1 MKRSFVSQLI
11 AILFL
16 VLSITGVLMYT
27 NPFSK
32 ATTVLHITTGFLFVI
47 GIGFHLVNNIR
58 PLLNYIKGPRKRKT
72 YLNPAFLS
80 MAIGMLLLFGISKF
94 DLPPLKQLYT
104 FGESL
109 QGNTE
114 VHYKILQTNQD
125 LNGKDLGVEVL
136 MGKPSHTPTLAIWV
150 EDTQGNYLQDLYVS
164 RKLAKEEFINFDH
177 KRRPEALPVW
187 SHRRAVKAGDGL
199 FVPDQEHPIADG
211 MTGATPT
218 TSWILQSQI
227 DSSPDSIRVFMEINQ
242 SYDWNGFYHPEAFPD
257 DPIYSGPGKVGQPAL
272 IYATRAFSL
281 KQAGIEKMQ
290 LLGRAHHS
298 GQDGEI
304 RTDLGQMTTAL
315 EMVNRVLVEVPER
328 KTAELLS
335 Q

>member
-11 AILFL
+11 AVLFF
-16 VLSITGVLMYT
+16 VLAFTGILMYI

-32 ATTVLHITTGFLFVI
+32 ATTVLHITTGFLFII
-47 GIGFHLVNNIR
+47 GIGFHLVNNIKA
-58 PLLNYIKGPRKRKT
+58 LFNYIKGPKKRKT
-72 YLNPAFLS
+72 YLNPAFLG
-80 MAIGMLLLFGISKF
+80 MTIGVLLLVGISKF
-94 DLPPLKQLYT
+94 DLPPLKQLYAL
-104 FGESL
+104 GEHF

-114 VHYKILQTNQD
+114 VHYKLIQTNTD
-125 LNGKDLGVEVL
+125 LAGQAIGVEVL

-150 EDTQGNYLQDLYVS
+150 EDAQGNYLQDLYVS
-164 RKLAKEEFINFDH
+164 QKLAQEKFINFQH

-187 SHRRAVKAGDGL
+187 SHRRAVKAADGL
-199 FVPDQEHPIADG
+199 FVPDQENPIADG

-218 TSWILQSQI
+218 TSWILQSQL
-227 DSSPDSIRVFMEINQ
+227 DSPADSVRIFMEINQ
-242 SYDWNGFYHPEAFPD
+242 SFDWNSFYHPEAFPD

-272 IYATRAFSL
+272 IYGTKVISL
-281 KQAGIEKMQ
+281 EDAGIEKMQ

-304 RTDLGQMTTAL
+304 HTDLEQMTTAL
-315 EMVNRVLVEVPER
+315 DMVDRVLVEVPEM
-328 KTAELLS
+328 KAAGLLA

>member
-11 AILFL
+11 AVLFL
-16 VLSITGVLMYT
+16 VLSITGVLMYI

-47 GIGFHLVNNIR
+47 GISFHLINNLR
-58 PLLNYIKGPRKRKT
+58 PLLNYIKGPKKRKT

-80 MAIGMLLLFGISKF
+80 LALGMLLLFGISKF
-94 DLPPLKQLYT
+94 DLPPLKQLYA

-109 QGNTE
+109 QANTE
-114 VHYKILQTNQD
+114 VHYKIIQTNQELD
-125 LNGKDLGVEVL
+125 GKDLGIEVL

-150 EDTQGNYLQDLYVS
+150 EDARGNYLQDLYVS
-164 RKLAKEEFINFDH
+164 QKLAKEEFINFEH

-187 SHRRAVKAGDGL
+187 SHRRAVQADDGL
-199 FVPDQEHPIADG
+199 FVPDQKNPIADG

-227 DSSPDSIRVFMEINQ
+227 GSSIDSIRVFMEINQ
-242 SYDWNGFYHPEAFPD
+242 SYDWNAYYHPEAFPT

-272 IYATRAFSL
+272 IYGTRTFSL
-281 KQAGIEKMQ
+281 KEAGIEKMR

-304 RTDLGQMTTAL
+304 RTDLEQMTTAL
-315 EMVNRVLVEVPER
+315 AMVNRVLVEVPEP
-328 KTAELLS
+328 KTPDLAA